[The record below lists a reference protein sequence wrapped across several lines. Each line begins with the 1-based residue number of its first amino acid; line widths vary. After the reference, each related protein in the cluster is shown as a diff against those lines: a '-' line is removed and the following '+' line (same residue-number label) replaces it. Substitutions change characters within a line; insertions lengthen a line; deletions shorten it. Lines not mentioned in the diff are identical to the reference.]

1 VILSGQGQDLAWWQW
16 LGFKARQL
24 KQQAVTI
31 YYAVQDPRVGWPS
44 RLLIIFVLGYALSPI
59 DLIPDFIPILGMV
72 DDVILLPAMFWLALK
87 LIPQPV
93 MERATQ
99 RAKEEPLRLNKNW
112 FTAIVI
118 FLLWDITALGGT
130 ALCCHKFGSLYWQEH
145 IWILLIA
152 IGSVLLVTEL
162 SWAVWQCLS
171 EGKDVGEVTE
181 ANHQTNV
188 VQGTNIDHTTR
199 LLDGYIESSS

>member
-1 VILSGQGQDLAWWQW
+1 MILSGQGQDLAWWQW

-112 FTAIVI
+112 FTAID
-118 FLLWDITALGGT
+118 LLAVGHYCFRRHRPLLPQIWQ
-130 ALCCHKFGSLYWQEH
+130 SLLAGAH
-145 IWILLIA
+145 
-152 IGSVLLVTEL
+152 
-162 SWAVWQCLS
+162 
-171 EGKDVGEVTE
+171 
-181 ANHQTNV
+181 
-188 VQGTNIDHTTR
+188 
-199 LLDGYIESSS
+199 LDPVDCDRFCVAGDRA